1 MVYPLCYQCRFPYN
15 LTPIKYYNDN
25 NSLMVVATLIIDYE
39 QSLFHLVY
47 HAAIFFSQLSFPSH
61 MMDQA
66 KEQLLVVYNEYFL

>member
-1 MVYPLCYQCRFPYN
+1 
-15 LTPIKYYNDN
+15 
-25 NSLMVVATLIIDYE
+25 MVVATLIIDYE

-66 KEQLLVVYNEYFL
+66 KEQLHVVYNEYFL